1 MDLGVLTSF
10 QGKQIGIRSWQTGM
24 PWIYSVQ
31 RQICPRDCCV
41 ERPDQVPGFS
51 REQAGKLPLIYL
63 HNMPLPSV
71 DNSVRN
77 RELRCRSAPGA
88 QGYNAAACFS
98 GAALSPGAGV
108 FLQQRKIYEQ
118 G

>member
-77 RELRCRSAPGA
+77 RELLCWSAPGV
-88 QGYNAAACFS
+88 S
-98 GAALSPGAGV
+98 GIQSGRMLLRSRSFAWCRGIPLAEK
-108 FLQQRKIYEQ
+108 KI
-118 G
+118 